1 MARYTKKQN
10 RYNQIFERTMRLW
23 GFYSEEYR
31 NILKE
36 YESLLQEKR
45 ELNVTPINKIKD
57 SSLREFPIINFL
69 YLDDERKAEEYLLN
83 LTESQLKD
91 LMADIDLYV
100 DGKLRRDLLA
110 RITDYKQQIR
120 LKKNGKS
127 MYAMDPDACGCGKK
141 CSLHRER
148 EYRI

>member
-45 ELNVTPINKIKD
+45 DLNISPINKIRD
-57 SSLREFPIINFL
+57 SSLREFPI
-69 YLDDERKAEEYLLN
+69 
-83 LTESQLKD
+83 
-91 LMADIDLYV
+91 IDLYV

-148 EYRI
+148 EYRV

>member
-1 MARYTKKQN
+1 
-10 RYNQIFERTMRLW
+10 MRLW
-23 GFYSEEYR
+23 GLYGEEYR

-36 YESLLQEKR
+36 YESLLQQKR
-45 ELNVTPINKIKD
+45 DLKISPIGKIKD

-69 YLDDERKAEEYLLN
+69 YLDDEIKAEEYLLN

-127 MYAMDPDACGCGKK
+127 MYAINPESCGCGKK
-141 CSLHRER
+141 CSLHREP
-148 EYRI
+148 EYRY

>member
-1 MARYTKKQN
+1 MVRYTKKKD
-10 RYNQIFERTMRLW
+10 RYCQIFERTMRLW
-23 GFYSEEYR
+23 GMYGEEYR

-36 YESLLQEKR
+36 YESLLQQKR
-45 ELNVTPINKIKD
+45 DLKVKPIGKIKD

-69 YLDDERKAEEYLLN
+69 YLDDEKKAEEYLLN

-127 MYAMDPDACGCGKK
+127 MYAIDPDSCGCGKK
-141 CSLHRER
+141 CSLHKER
-148 EYRI
+148 EYRY

>member
-23 GFYSEEYR
+23 GLYGEEYR
-31 NILKE
+31 NILKD

-45 ELNVTPINKIKD
+45 EKRIRPFHKIKE

-69 YLDDERKAEEYLLN
+69 YLDDEEKAEEYLLN

-127 MYAMDPDACGCGKK
+127 MYAIDPDACGCGKK
-141 CSLHRER
+141 CSLHKER
-148 EYRI
+148 EYRY

>member
-45 ELNVTPINKIKD
+45 DLNISPINKIRD

-120 LKKNGKS
+120 LKKNGK
-127 MYAMDPDACGCGKK
+127 
-141 CSLHRER
+141 
-148 EYRI
+148 

>member
-23 GFYSEEYR
+23 GLYGEEYR
-31 NILKE
+31 NILKD

-45 ELNVTPINKIKD
+45 EKRIRPFHKIKE

-69 YLDDERKAEEYLLN
+69 YLDDEEKAEEYLLN

-127 MYAMDPDACGCGKK
+127 MYAIDPDSCGCWKK
-141 CSLHRER
+141 CSLHKER
-148 EYRI
+148 EYRY